1 MKKLLSIVLGLAG
14 LSLLSFAH
22 GQVILE
28 LINPATGTANFNLT
42 PGDSFSLNVEV
53 LDTSG
58 TVQLAGFDITLADST
73 TANPAVLSGASLGTP
88 AFTTTLSDFN
98 VQQDT
103 STGKPLTFTAGDGS
117 SSDDLTINSTPI
129 TLLTVNFTTSNS
141 LATGT
146 YDVDLD
152 PAPGFLDL
160 ITDSP
165 SPGDIPFTPENASF
179 SVPEPPIV
187 SFLFIG
193 LPGIVGLFFL
203 KRFHSSECRGS

>member
-1 MKKLLSIVLGLAG
+1 
-14 LSLLSFAH
+14 
-22 GQVILE
+22 VILE

-58 TVQLAGFDITLADST
+58 SFQLAGFDITLADST
-73 TANPAVLSGASLGTP
+73 TANPAVLSGESLGTP
-88 AFTTTLSDFN
+88 VFTTTLSNFN

-103 STGKPLTFTAGDGS
+103 STSKPLTFTGSDGS
-117 SSDDLTINSTPI
+117 SSEDLTINSTPT

-141 LATGT
+141 LANGT
-146 YDVDLD
+146 YDIDLD
-152 PAPGFLDL
+152 PATGFLDL

-165 SPGDIPFTPENASF
+165 TPGDVPFTASNASF

-193 LPGIVGLFFL
+193 LAGIVGLYFL
-203 KRFHSSECRGS
+203 KRFHSSECRGN